1 MIIIMKGYKPGFVP
15 WNKNGNKIIPFY
27 SSVMENDNFYYSEEI
42 ELT

>member
-1 MIIIMKGYKPGFVP
+1 MKGYKPVFVP
-15 WNKNGNKIIPFY
+15 FRQWNKNGNKIIPFY